1 MTFFENSQN
10 LIYIKKFSSLL
21 FFAFLG
27 ACSSIKVD
35 SPEFRTAYLPSLKLN
50 RDRDNCW
57 ESTLKGLK
65 ERGYEI
71 KRMDKNMGSIETGR
85 RKFNVTA
92 KVVSS
97 GTKYSSGS
105 VSLSQLE
112 QSDKL
117 WIKLTQNGSEC
128 TVQYQKARLWNGEEE
143 LEAVQ
148 GAGGEWFMK
157 NVINP
162 LSREI
167 SEQ

>member
-1 MTFFENSQN
+1 M
-10 LIYIKKFSSLL
+10 KKFSTLL
-21 FFAFLG
+21 FLAFLG

-35 SPEFRTAYLPSLKLN
+35 SPEFRTAYLPSLELN
-50 RDRDNCW
+50 RDKDSCW

-71 KRMDKNMGSIETGR
+71 KKMDKNMGSIETGR

-92 KVVSS
+92 KVVTS
-97 GTKYSSGS
+97 GTKYSNGS

-117 WIKLTQNGSEC
+117 WIKLTQNESKC

-143 LEAVQ
+143 LEVVQ

>member
-1 MTFFENSQN
+1 M
-10 LIYIKKFSSLL
+10 KKFSCLL

-27 ACSSIKVD
+27 ACSSTKID
-35 SPEFRTAYLPSLKLN
+35 SPEFKAAYLPALKL
-50 RDRDNCW
+50 DRDKDTCW
-57 ESTLKGLK
+57 DSTLKGLK
-65 ERGYEI
+65 DRGYTI
-71 KRMDKNMGSIETGR
+71 KKMDKTLSSIETDR

-92 KVVSS
+92 KVVTS

-117 WIKLTQNGSEC
+117 WIKLTQNGNEC
-128 TVQYQKARLWNGEEE
+128 TVHYVKARLWNGEEE
-143 LEAVQ
+143 LESVQ
-148 GAGGEWFMK
+148 GAGGEWYSK
-157 NVINP
+157 NVIKP